1 MEDLKVGDIL
11 KNGRAPCGK
20 KNGRSLWSVWF
31 VSWGLHLDLP
41 RFDSGLAYLSDT
53 GS

>member
-11 KNGRAPCGK
+11 KTAGLRPCCK
-20 KNGRSLWSVWF
+20 KTVVHYDVWF
-31 VSWGLHLDLP
+31 VHGVFQDLP
-41 RFDSGLAYLSDT
+41 RVDSGLAYLSDT